1 MATVWKGFLWL
12 REKGSDTPA
21 HVNTP
26 VSSQARGEVGQVR
39 PVPVFVTTH
48 WSVVMSAATGEST
61 DAGSALEHLCQTYW
75 YPLYA
80 DARRRG
86 HSVED
91 AQDLTQAFFARLLE
105 RHWVAD
111 ADRQRGR
118 FRTFL
123 LPAMSRFMADEW
135 DKARAQK
142 RGGGITHVPLQLD
155 EAETRYGCEPPD
167 ERTPEQ
173 YFERRW
179 ALTLLDAVLRRLQ
192 AEYAREGKAQV
203 FEALNSALAGGRESQ
218 PYAQL
223 ASRAGM
229 SEGAVKVAV
238 HRLRK
243 RYRHMLREEIARTMA
258 VGADVDEELRQLF
271 AVLAEA

>member
-1 MATVWKGFLWL
+1 
-12 REKGSDTPA
+12 
-21 HVNTP
+21 
-26 VSSQARGEVGQVR
+26 
-39 PVPVFVTTH
+39 
-48 WSVVMSAATGEST
+48 MSAARGDTT
-61 DAGSALEHLCQTYW
+61 DAQWALEHLCRTYW

-80 DARRRG
+80 YARRRG

-111 ADRQRGR
+111 ADRERGR

-123 LPAMSRFMADEW
+123 LTAMSRFMADEW
-135 DKARAQK
+135 DRLRAQK
-142 RGGGITHVPLQLD
+142 RGGGIAHIPLQLD
-155 EAETRYGCEPPD
+155 DAETRYGCEPAD

-173 YFERRW
+173 YYERRW
-179 ALTLLDAVLRRLQ
+179 ALTLLDAVLQRLN
-192 AEYAREGKAQV
+192 AEYAQEGKAEL
-203 FEALNSALAGGRESQ
+203 FEALSATLTGGRETQ
-218 PYAQL
+218 PYAEL
-223 ASRAGM
+223 AVQTGL

-243 RYRHMLREEIARTMA
+243 RYRQMLREEIARTMA

-271 AVLAEA
+271 AVLSEP